1 MKNRIIVA
9 EPMSTAF
16 NFLEDIRQRG
26 YEPVIL
32 EAYIPEGYARRL
44 MDDERKIKYSR
55 IKYPITIIKEDPD
68 YSITLQEVRAFDPL
82 LVLVGGEE
90 GVIIGTRLASDL
102 GLTGNSFMNIPQ
114 MTQKSV
120 MHRTLKEAG
129 LRYIRGKRYLLGK
142 TVFRSLKKRVR
153 KMLS

>member
-90 GVIIGTRLASDL
+90 GVIIGTRL
-102 GLTGNSFMNIPQ
+102 
-114 MTQKSV
+114 
-120 MHRTLKEAG
+120 
-129 LRYIRGKRYLLGK
+129 
-142 TVFRSLKKRVR
+142 
-153 KMLS
+153 